1 VYTSLVVKPIDDI
14 RCFADSF
21 LVLIGSNLLTMPI
34 SDCEVRDPRI
44 RRTRKLLQGALANLM
59 QNKSFDEISVQDI
72 TEAATVN
79 RATFYD
85 HYTDKFA
92 LMEAMIAGG
101 FHEFLFERQLRYE
114 AGCPAALGAIIQATC
129 DFLSQAH
136 SGGAC
141 DRQTAFQPLMDA
153 AIVKAIQRLLMDG
166 LQRAQYPVPSSPELV
181 AAAASAAIGG
191 GVKQWLSMPERPP
204 VNEVVAQLQAL
215 ILPMLEADSRAE
227 SPVGAAAHPHR

>member
-1 VYTSLVVKPIDDI
+1 
-14 RCFADSF
+14 
-21 LVLIGSNLLTMPI
+21 MPI

-44 RRTRKLLQGALANLM
+44 RRTRKLLQGALATLM
-59 QNKSFDEISVQDI
+59 QTKSFDEISVQDI

-101 FHEFLFERQLRYE
+101 FHELLFERQLRYE
-114 AGCPAALGAIIQATC
+114 TGCPAALGAIIQATC
-129 DFLSQAH
+129 DFHAQAH

-166 LQRAQYPVPSSPELV
+166 LRRGQHPVSSSPELV
-181 AAAASAAIGG
+181 AATVSAAICG
-191 GVKQWLSMPERPP
+191 GVKQWILMPERSP
-204 VNEVVAQLQAL
+204 VKDVVAQLQEL
-215 ILPMLEADSRAE
+215 ILPMLDAGSRAE
-227 SPVGAAAHPHR
+227 SPVAAVTHRH